1 MLALAVGC
9 STGSGL
15 RTSGFFPASN
25 EVPGWSNSG
34 QVRTFDAA
42 NLWQYI
48 DGGAEKYLQAGV
60 EKTLT
65 ADYRYRDG
73 LEAVADVYVMKTGD
87 AALKVLESEP
97 ASGSRRCELG
107 NECRQ
112 FPNSVVFRQGR
123 YIVRLTAYS
132 DAPDAGTDLVLL
144 GRGIEQRIGPHD

>member
-1 MLALAVGC
+1 
-9 STGSGL
+9 
-15 RTSGFFPASN
+15 
-25 EVPGWSNSG
+25 
-34 QVRTFDAA
+34 VRSFEAA

-60 EKTLT
+60 EETLT

-87 AALKVLESEP
+87 AALKILESEP
-97 ASGSRRCELG
+97 ASGSRHCELG

-112 FPNSVVFRQGR
+112 FSNSVVFRQGR

-132 DAPDAGTDLVLL
+132 DAPDTGADLFLL
-144 GRGIEQRIGPHD
+144 GRGIEQRIGHYN